1 MEKKNVRETEEMSI
15 EEAKRLGYLDTGERD
30 DVDEKEIEDWGLSGE
45 TLSEEFIS
53 E

>member
-1 MEKKNVRETEEMSI
+1 MEKENVKEKEEMSM

-30 DVDEKEIEDWGLSGE
+30 DVDEKEIEDWGLAGE
-45 TLSEEFIS
+45 TLSEDFIS